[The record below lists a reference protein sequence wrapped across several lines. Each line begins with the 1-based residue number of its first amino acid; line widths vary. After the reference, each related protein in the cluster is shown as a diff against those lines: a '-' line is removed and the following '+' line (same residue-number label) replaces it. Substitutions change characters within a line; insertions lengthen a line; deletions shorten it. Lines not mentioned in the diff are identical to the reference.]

1 VARPSIEDRI
11 AIEDLFVRYTTSL
24 DDFDIAGIESCFA
37 EDCLLQTPQNG
48 EFRGRSSI
56 REWMKPNLAVKD
68 WGGQFRHIISNFM
81 IDVDG
86 DRAKAQCYLL
96 DYLTVNG
103 TTELLSPGIYDCDL
117 VKRDGEWRFV
127 RRAVIMDKPYSLPQP
142 RA

>member
-24 DDFDIAGIESCFA
+24 DAFDIAGIESCFI

-56 REWMKPNLAVKD
+56 REWMKPNLTVKD
-68 WGGQFRHIISNFM
+68 LGGQFRHIISNFV

-86 DRAKAQCYLL
+86 GRAKAQCYLL
-96 DYLTVNG
+96 DYLTVG
-103 TTELLSPGIYDCDL
+103 GKTELLSPGIYDCDL
-117 VKRDGEWRFV
+117 VKRDGEWLFV
-127 RRAVIMDKPYSLPQP
+127 RRAVIMDKRYSLPQ
-142 RA
+142 RRT